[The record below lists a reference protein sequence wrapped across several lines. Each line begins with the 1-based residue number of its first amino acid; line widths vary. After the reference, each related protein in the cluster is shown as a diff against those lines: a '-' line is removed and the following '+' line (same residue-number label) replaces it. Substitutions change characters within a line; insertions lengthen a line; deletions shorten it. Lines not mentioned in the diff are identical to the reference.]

1 MYFLFGFFFILIL
14 FCIAFC
20 HWRKACIIKK
30 VCSMTCSEKCHLL
43 NELIHPFGYQ
53 YLLKQDLFFTTF
65 DAWQRKF
72 GYANI
77 YNCTAPFFHM
87 VFDSEPVYFDY
98 NGRTWLIEFWKGQYG
113 INTGAEIGIYCAD
126 SLVEPGQR
134 NHTLFHTVSDSDI
147 PVFSMNLKYNTKTT
161 CQDVGSLSMPHWWLA
176 IFKMGLFSNPNNLLV
191 NFCIEFPSYDMMLA
205 FRDALIEKGYDHCS
219 LQTYG
224 CRICFSFRSPK
235 SPVPC
240 GILTKP
246 VRIIAQLGNRLLC
259 SLYRFVTRAFDCT
272 LDRLIYL
279 YFYLPF
285 LFGHCLH
292 LRRCKKRT
300 PKGVH
305 L

>member
-1 MYFLFGFFFILIL
+1 
-14 FCIAFC
+14 
-20 HWRKACIIKK
+20 
-30 VCSMTCSEKCHLL
+30 MTCSEKCRLL

-53 YLLKQDLFFTTF
+53 YLPAQDLFFTTF

-77 YNCTAPFFHM
+77 YDCTAPFFHM

-126 SLVEPGQR
+126 SLIEPSQR
-134 NHTLFHTVSDSDI
+134 NHTLFHTVFDSEI
-147 PVFSMNLKYNTKTT
+147 PIFSMRLGYSTKTT
-161 CQDVGSLSMPHWWLA
+161 CQDIGILSMPHWWLA
-176 IFKMGLFSNPNNLLV
+176 IFKVGLFSSPDNLLV
-191 NFCIEFPSYDMMLA
+191 NFCIEFPSYDMLCA
-205 FRDALIEKGYDHCS
+205 FQDALIEKGYDNCS

-224 CRICFSFRSPK
+224 CRICFTFKTPK

-240 GILTKP
+240 GTLTKP
-246 VRIIAQLGNRLLC
+246 VRIIAQLWNRLFC
-259 SLYRFVTRAFDCT
+259 SLYRFVTREFDCT
-272 LDRLIYL
+272 SDRLIYL

-285 LFGHCLH
+285 LFRHCLH
-292 LRRCKKRT
+292 LRRYRKRAS
-300 PKGVH
+300 KGIR